1 MEDKLV
7 TLAIHTFEKAQILK
21 TMLETEGIE
30 VYIHNVNQIQPV
42 VSAGVRVRIKESDLP
57 HALRIIEDSK
67 WLSEDAE
74 QEEKAGHQE
83 KKILIPID
91 FSDYSI
97 KACELGINYAHKVGA
112 EVMIMHAYFSP
123 YFPSAI
129 PMGDTLAYQVNE
141 EETAQN
147 VLKRVQI
154 DMENICTLI
163 NRKIHSGE
171 LPKVKYNYVLR
182 EGLPEEE
189 IIAYSKEYH
198 PSLIVMGTRGKSQKD
213 MDLIGSVTG
222 EVIEV
227 NKVPVLAIPENVPFE
242 DLSEAKNIAF
252 ATSFNQRDLVALDE
266 FMEIIKPYNAHI
278 HLFNISTSKNEW
290 NEIRLTGV
298 NEYFKKQYP
307 QAHIT
312 HTVLADGDLLE
323 LGHLVAGESD
333 AQRKEHFDLFCSLMR
348 LSYNDKHLEL
358 VTWAEDAAQLSREQQ
373 RGFLRDAARLLRES
387 YMLHA
392 GIREISYLWGEE
404 LAFCT
409 KFAPFVGSQNIEPL
423 IAEIESAAAQIAQNG
438 NPTIVFTHFALSVS
452 KMIKHL

>member
-67 WLSEDAE
+67 WLEE
-74 QEEKAGHQE
+74 PQEESKDCQK
-83 KKILIPID
+83 KKILIPVD

-97 KACELGINYAHKVGA
+97 KACELGINYAYKVGA

-129 PMGDTLAYQVNE
+129 PMGDTLAYQVDE
-141 EETAQN
+141 EESVQN
-147 VLKRVQI
+147 ILKRVQI
-154 DMENICTLI
+154 DMQNICTLI
-163 NRKIHSGE
+163 NRKIESGE
-171 LPKVKYNYVLR
+171 LPKVNYDYILR

-189 IIAYSKEYH
+189 ILSYSKEYH
-198 PSLIVMGTRGKSQKD
+198 PSLIIMGTRGKSQKE

-222 EVIEV
+222 EIIEV
-227 NKVPVLAIPENVPFE
+227 NKVPVLAIPENVPFK

-252 ATSFNQRDLVALDE
+252 ATSFNQRDLVAFDE
-266 FMEIIKPYNAHI
+266 FMALIKNYDFHI

-298 NEYFKKQYP
+298 REYFKKQYP
-307 QAHIT
+307 EADISY
-312 HTVLADGDLLE
+312 TVLADGDLLLAIE
-323 LGHLVAGESD
+323 KFV
-333 AQRKEHFDLFCSLMR
+333 R
-348 LSYNDKHLEL
+348 DK
-358 VTWAEDAAQLSREQQ
+358 
-373 RGFLRDAARLLRES
+373 
-387 YMLHA
+387 
-392 GIREISYLWGEE
+392 
-404 LAFCT
+404 
-409 KFAPFVGSQNIEPL
+409 
-423 IAEIESAAAQIAQNG
+423 QID
-438 NPTIVFTHFALSVS
+438 IIALSTYRRNILARMFNPS
-452 KMIKHL
+452 IARKMLFHTDTPLLVMHS

>member
-21 TMLETEGIE
+21 TILETEGIE

-67 WLSEDAE
+67 WLSEDTP
-74 QEEKAGHQE
+74 EEATTPQ
-83 KKILIPID
+83 KILIPVD

-97 KACELGINYAHKVGA
+97 KACELGINYAYHAGA

-141 EETAQN
+141 EESVQN

-163 NRKIHSGE
+163 NRKIQSGE

-189 IIAYSKEYH
+189 ILAYCKEYH
-198 PSLIVMGTRGKSQKD
+198 PTLIVMGTRGKSQKD

-227 NKVPVLAIPENVPFE
+227 NKVPVLAIPENVRFN

-252 ATSFNQRDLVALDE
+252 ATSFNQRDLVAFDE
-266 FMEIIKPYNAHI
+266 FMEIVKGYDIQT

-298 NEYFKKQYP
+298 REYFQKQYP
-307 QAHIT
+307 DANIT
-312 HTVLADGDLLE
+312 YSVLADGDLLLAIE
-323 LGHLVAGESD
+323 KFVRD
-333 AQRKEHFDLFCSLMR
+333 
-348 LSYNDKHLEL
+348 
-358 VTWAEDAAQLSREQQ
+358 EQI
-373 RGFLRDAARLLRES
+373 DV
-387 YMLHA
+387 
-392 GIREISYLWGEE
+392 I
-404 LAFCT
+404 
-409 KFAPFVGSQNIEPL
+409 
-423 IAEIESAAAQIAQNG
+423 
-438 NPTIVFTHFALSVS
+438 ALSTYRRNILARMFNPS
-452 KMIKHL
+452 IARKMLFHTDTPLLVMHA

>member
-21 TMLETEGIE
+21 TILETEGIE

-67 WLSEDAE
+67 WLSEDT
-74 QEEKAGHQE
+74 EEESTAPQV
-83 KKILIPID
+83 KKILIPVD

-97 KACELGINYAHKVGA
+97 KACELGINYAHQVGA

-141 EETAQN
+141 EESAQN
-147 VLKRVQI
+147 VLKRVLI
-154 DMENICTLI
+154 DIENICTII
-163 NRKIHSGE
+163 NRKIQAGE

-189 IIAYSKEYH
+189 IIAYCKEYH
-198 PSLIVMGTRGKSQKD
+198 PTLIVMGTRGKSQKD
-213 MDLIGSVTG
+213 IDLIGSVTG

-227 NKVPVLAIPENVPFE
+227 NKVPVLAIPENIRFN
-242 DLSEAKNIAF
+242 DLSDAKTIAF
-252 ATSFNQRDLVALDE
+252 ATSFNQRDLVAFDE
-266 FMEIIKPYNAHI
+266 FMEIIKGYDVNI
-278 HLFNISTSKNEW
+278 HLFNISTSKDEW

-307 QAHIT
+307 DANIS
-312 HTVLADGDLLE
+312 HTVLADGDLLLAIE
-323 LGHLVAGESD
+323 KFV
-333 AQRKEHFDLFCSLMR
+333 
-348 LSYNDKHLEL
+348 
-358 VTWAEDAAQLSREQQ
+358 
-373 RGFLRDAARLLRES
+373 RDR
-387 YMLHA
+387 
-392 GIREISYLWGEE
+392 
-404 LAFCT
+404 
-409 KFAPFVGSQNIEPL
+409 
-423 IAEIESAAAQIAQNG
+423 QID
-438 NPTIVFTHFALSVS
+438 IIALSTYRRNILTRMFNPS
-452 KMIKHL
+452 IARKMLFHTDTPLLIMHS

>member
-21 TMLETEGIE
+21 TILETEGIE

-67 WLSEDAE
+67 WLSEDT
-74 QEEKAGHQE
+74 EEESTAPQV
-83 KKILIPID
+83 KKILIPVD

-97 KACELGINYAHKVGA
+97 KACELGINYAYQAGA

-141 EETAQN
+141 EESVQN

-154 DMENICTLI
+154 DMENICTMI
-163 NRKIHSGE
+163 NRKIQAGE

-189 IIAYSKEYH
+189 IIAYCKEYH
-198 PSLIVMGTRGKSQKD
+198 PTLIVMGTRGKSQKD

-227 NKVPVLAIPENVPFE
+227 NKVPVLAIPENIRFN
-242 DLSEAKNIAF
+242 DLSDAKDIAF
-252 ATSFNQRDLVALDE
+252 ATSFNQRDLVAFDE
-266 FMEIIKPYNAHI
+266 FMEIIKGYDVNI
-278 HLFNISTSKNEW
+278 HLFNISTSKDEW

-307 QAHIT
+307 DANIS
-312 HTVLADGDLLE
+312 HTVLADGDLLLAIE
-323 LGHLVAGESD
+323 KFV
-333 AQRKEHFDLFCSLMR
+333 R
-348 LSYNDKHLEL
+348 DK
-358 VTWAEDAAQLSREQQ
+358 
-373 RGFLRDAARLLRES
+373 
-387 YMLHA
+387 
-392 GIREISYLWGEE
+392 
-404 LAFCT
+404 
-409 KFAPFVGSQNIEPL
+409 
-423 IAEIESAAAQIAQNG
+423 QIDV
-438 NPTIVFTHFALSVS
+438 IALSTYRRNILARMFNPS
-452 KMIKHL
+452 IARKMLFHTDTPLLVMHS

>member
-21 TMLETEGIE
+21 TILETEGIE

-67 WLSEDAE
+67 WLSEDT
-74 QEEKAGHQE
+74 EEESTAPQV
-83 KKILIPID
+83 KKILIRVD

-97 KACELGINYAHKVGA
+97 KACELGINYAYQAGA

-141 EETAQN
+141 EESVQN

-154 DMENICTLI
+154 DMENICTMI
-163 NRKIHSGE
+163 NRKIQAGE

-189 IIAYSKEYH
+189 IIAYCKEYH
-198 PSLIVMGTRGKSQKD
+198 PTLIVMGTRGKSQKD

-227 NKVPVLAIPENVPFE
+227 NKVPVLAIPENIRFN
-242 DLSEAKNIAF
+242 DLSDAKNIAF
-252 ATSFNQRDLVALDE
+252 ATSFNQRDLVAFDE
-266 FMEIIKPYNAHI
+266 FMEIIKGYDVNI
-278 HLFNISTSKNEW
+278 HLFNISTSKDEW

-307 QAHIT
+307 DANIS
-312 HTVLADGDLLE
+312 HTVLADGDLLLAIE
-323 LGHLVAGESD
+323 KFV
-333 AQRKEHFDLFCSLMR
+333 R
-348 LSYNDKHLEL
+348 DK
-358 VTWAEDAAQLSREQQ
+358 
-373 RGFLRDAARLLRES
+373 
-387 YMLHA
+387 
-392 GIREISYLWGEE
+392 
-404 LAFCT
+404 
-409 KFAPFVGSQNIEPL
+409 
-423 IAEIESAAAQIAQNG
+423 QIDV
-438 NPTIVFTHFALSVS
+438 IALSTYRRNILARMFNPS
-452 KMIKHL
+452 IARKMLFHTDSPLLVMHS

>member
-21 TMLETEGIE
+21 TILETEGIE

-57 HALRIIEDSK
+57 HALRIIEDNK
-67 WLSEDAE
+67 WF
-74 QEEKAGHQE
+74 EEPKEEEAKVNAV
-83 KKILIPID
+83 KKVLIPID
-91 FSDYSI
+91 FSDYSA
-97 KACELGINYAHKVGA
+97 KACELGINYAHAVGA
-112 EVMIMHAYFSP
+112 HAYFSP

-141 EETAQN
+141 EESVQHI
-147 VLKRVQI
+147 LQRVRI
-154 DMENICTLI
+154 DMENICTHI
-163 NRKIHSGE
+163 NRKMSSGE
-171 LPKVKYNYVLR
+171 LPKVKYDYVLR

-198 PSLIVMGTRGKSQKD
+198 PTLIVMGTRGKSQKD

-227 NKVPVLAIPENVPFE
+227 NRVPVLAIPENVPFT
-242 DLSEAKNIAF
+242 DLRDAKNIAF
-252 ATSFNQRDLVALDE
+252 ATSFNQRDLVAFDE

-312 HTVLADGDLLE
+312 HTVLADGDLLLAIE
-323 LGHLVAGESD
+323 KFVRD
-333 AQRKEHFDLFCSLMR
+333 EHID
-348 LSYNDKHLEL
+348 
-358 VTWAEDAAQLSREQQ
+358 V
-373 RGFLRDAARLLRES
+373 
-387 YMLHA
+387 
-392 GIREISYLWGEE
+392 I
-404 LAFCT
+404 
-409 KFAPFVGSQNIEPL
+409 
-423 IAEIESAAAQIAQNG
+423 
-438 NPTIVFTHFALSVS
+438 ALSTYRRNILARMFNPS
-452 KMIKHL
+452 IARKMLFHTDTPLLVMHA

>member
-21 TMLETEGIE
+21 TILETEGIE

-67 WLSEDAE
+67 WLSEDT
-74 QEEKAGHQE
+74 EEESTAPQV
-83 KKILIPID
+83 KKILIPVD

-97 KACELGINYAHKVGA
+97 KACELGINYAYQTGA

-141 EETAQN
+141 EESVQN

-154 DMENICTLI
+154 DMENICTMI
-163 NRKIHSGE
+163 NRKIQAGE

-189 IIAYSKEYH
+189 IIAYCKEYH
-198 PSLIVMGTRGKSQKD
+198 PTLIVMGTRGKSQKD

-227 NKVPVLAIPENVPFE
+227 NKVPVLAIPENIRFN
-242 DLSEAKNIAF
+242 DLSDAKNIAF
-252 ATSFNQRDLVALDE
+252 ATSFNQRDLVAFDE
-266 FMEIIKPYNAHI
+266 FMEIIKGYDVNI
-278 HLFNISTSKNEW
+278 HLFNISTSKDEW

-307 QAHIT
+307 DANIS
-312 HTVLADGDLLE
+312 HTVLADGDLLLAIE
-323 LGHLVAGESD
+323 KFV
-333 AQRKEHFDLFCSLMR
+333 R
-348 LSYNDKHLEL
+348 DK
-358 VTWAEDAAQLSREQQ
+358 
-373 RGFLRDAARLLRES
+373 
-387 YMLHA
+387 
-392 GIREISYLWGEE
+392 
-404 LAFCT
+404 
-409 KFAPFVGSQNIEPL
+409 
-423 IAEIESAAAQIAQNG
+423 QIDV
-438 NPTIVFTHFALSVS
+438 IALSTYRRNILARMFNPS
-452 KMIKHL
+452 IARKMLFHTDTPLLVMHS

>member
-21 TMLETEGIE
+21 TILETEGIE

-67 WLSEDAE
+67 WLSEDAP
-74 QEEKAGHQE
+74 EETNTSQV
-83 KKILIPID
+83 KKILIPVD

-97 KACELGINYAHKVGA
+97 KACELGINYAYQAGA

-141 EETAQN
+141 EESVQN

-163 NRKIHSGE
+163 NRKIQSGE

-189 IIAYSKEYH
+189 ILAYCKEYR
-198 PSLIVMGTRGKSQKD
+198 PTLIVMGTRGKSQKD

-227 NKVPVLAIPENVPFE
+227 NKVPVLAIPENVRFN
-242 DLSEAKNIAF
+242 DLGEAKNVAF
-252 ATSFNQRDLVALDE
+252 ATSFNQRDLVAFDE
-266 FMEIIKPYNAHI
+266 FMDIMKGYDIRI
-278 HLFNISTSKNEW
+278 HLFNISTSKDEW

-298 NEYFKKQYP
+298 REYFQKQYP
-307 QAHIT
+307 DVDIT
-312 HTVLADGDLLE
+312 YTVLADGDLLLAIE
-323 LGHLVAGESD
+323 KFV
-333 AQRKEHFDLFCSLMR
+333 R
-348 LSYNDKHLEL
+348 DK
-358 VTWAEDAAQLSREQQ
+358 
-373 RGFLRDAARLLRES
+373 
-387 YMLHA
+387 
-392 GIREISYLWGEE
+392 
-404 LAFCT
+404 
-409 KFAPFVGSQNIEPL
+409 
-423 IAEIESAAAQIAQNG
+423 QIDM
-438 NPTIVFTHFALSVS
+438 IALSTYRRNILARMFNPS
-452 KMIKHL
+452 IARKMLFHTDTPLLVMHS